1 MLIVGGLNFE
11 TVTLRQYDQD
21 NFTQGLGVFDL
32 NELAW
37 SSSWKAE
44 ALPYKTPQM
53 IKDYIAAHGNRP
65 SQWNSSQLEA
75 AFQISRKAS
84 TGPTTKSSS
93 FTNGQ
98 RAAAIIGLV
107 GVVLFFCGFALW
119 CVLRKRRARRRQRVE
134 AAKLHEP
141 NGYFSRS
148 ELDSQRDIYEMGSVE
163 RKIHELSTNQVV
175 ELDSRTKPVELH
187 GYGREF

>member
-32 NELAW
+32 NGLTW

-44 ALPYKTPQM
+44 ARPYKTPQK
-53 IKDYIAAHGNRP
+53 IKDYIAAYGNQP
-65 SQWNSSQLEA
+65 SQWDSSQLES

-84 TGPTTKSSS
+84 TGPGKKASSI
-93 FTNGQ
+93 TNGQ

-107 GVVLFFCGFALW
+107 GVILFFCGFALW

-134 AAKLHEP
+134 AAKLHET
-141 NGYFSRS
+141 NGSFTRA
-148 ELDSQRDIYEMGSVE
+148 ELGDPENVYEMGSVE
-163 RKIHELSTNQVV
+163 RKIHELSTNQVM
-175 ELDSRTKPVELH
+175 ELDSRMKPVELH
-187 GYGREF
+187 GEGRRF